1 MSIAIIQARSN
12 SRRFPNKVLKL
23 INGKP
28 LISYVYNRVK
38 KAKEVK
44 KIYVACSNLKSDDIL
59 AKYCKDKKYNLYRGS
74 LNNVLKRFS
83 DILEKK
89 KQIYFLRITGDS
101 PCADPKLIDHAI
113 NLFKENNYD
122 IVTNVFPR
130 SFPKG
135 ISVEV
140 IKSKLIIDL
149 NKLKISKYNRE
160 HVTSYFYQNSKKY
173 NIKNIKNRIN
183 YSRFSLAVDTPRGLY
198 KIKSILKNKNFL
210 NFNWK
215 KILFLKKK

>member
-89 KQIYFLRITGDS
+89 NKFIFLELQAIV
-101 PCADPKLIDHAI
+101 PALIL
-113 NLFKENNYD
+113 NLL
-122 IVTNVFPR
+122 TT
-130 SFPKG
+130 
-135 ISVEV
+135 
-140 IKSKLIIDL
+140 L
-149 NKLKISKYNRE
+149 
-160 HVTSYFYQNSKKY
+160 
-173 NIKNIKNRIN
+173 
-183 YSRFSLAVDTPRGLY
+183 
-198 KIKSILKNKNFL
+198 
-210 NFNWK
+210 
-215 KILFLKKK
+215 